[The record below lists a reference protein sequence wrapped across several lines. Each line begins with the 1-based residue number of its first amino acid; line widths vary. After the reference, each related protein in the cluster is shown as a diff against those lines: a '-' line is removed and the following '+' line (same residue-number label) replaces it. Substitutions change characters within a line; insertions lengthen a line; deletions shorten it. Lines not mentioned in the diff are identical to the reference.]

1 LEGVARLRIS
11 NDIEF
16 EEETFIDMMR
26 AAKEVNAFLQLVLES
41 ILMITFLTTY
51 LQWQTRNNYKKFQ
64 LEAKKE

>member
-1 LEGVARLRIS
+1 MEGVARLRIS

>member
-1 LEGVARLRIS
+1 MARLRIS

>member
-1 LEGVARLRIS
+1 MARLRIS

-64 LEAKKE
+64 LEAKRE

>member
-1 LEGVARLRIS
+1 MEGVARLRIS

-64 LEAKKE
+64 LEAKRE